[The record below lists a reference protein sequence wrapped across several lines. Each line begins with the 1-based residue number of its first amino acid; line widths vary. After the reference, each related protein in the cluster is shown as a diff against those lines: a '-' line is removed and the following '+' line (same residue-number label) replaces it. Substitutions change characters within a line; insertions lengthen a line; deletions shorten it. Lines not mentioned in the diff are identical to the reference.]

1 VSRLVHRRL
10 SRAVEPGRLTAF
22 RAATCARAPRPVTM
36 RPVVATVLSVHP
48 FGDRLE
54 PGRGAG
60 FVVLVAFLVAFL
72 AIRTS
77 ARLTRSVSW
86 WPGGVQ
92 AGGVHLH
99 HLVWGICLMILCG
112 FLAFAAPLQ
121 APWWHLIA
129 AGFGV
134 GVGFT
139 LDEFALWVHLRDVY
153 WSEEGRSSFDAVV
166 VALSFAALVVVGTRP
181 FGLDDPASV
190 WGTVAA
196 VAGVLV
202 LVCAAAAKG
211 RAITAAIGIFIPVF
225 GVVGAVR
232 LARPSSMWARRF
244 YDDIKLDRAA
254 RRYAPTGRLSR
265 LGARLSDLVAGAPT
279 DEERK

>member
-1 VSRLVHRRL
+1 L
-10 SRAVEPGRLTAF
+10 
-22 RAATCARAPRPVTM
+22 
-36 RPVVATVLSVHP
+36 PVVATVVSVHP

-60 FVVLVAFLVAFL
+60 FVVLVAFLGAFL

-112 FLAFAAPLQ
+112 FLAFAAPLE
-121 APWWHLIA
+121 APWWHVIA
-129 AGFGV
+129 AGFGI

-166 VALSFAALVVVGTRP
+166 VAFSFAALVLLGTRP
-181 FGLDDPASV
+181 FGLDEPASV
-190 WGTVAA
+190 WGTAAA
-196 VAGVLV
+196 VAVILAV
-202 LVCAAAAKG
+202 VCAAAAKG
-211 RAITAAIGIFIPVF
+211 RAITAAIGIFIPAV
-225 GVVGAVR
+225 GVIGAVR
-232 LARPSSMWARRF
+232 LARPSSIWARRF
-244 YDDIKLDRAA
+244 YDDGKLQRAE
-254 RRYAPTGRLSR
+254 RRYAPMGRLSR
-265 LGARLSDLVAGAPT
+265 LGTRLSDLVAGAPT
-279 DEERK
+279 DEERR